1 MAQSRQL
8 FYNKI
13 RRVYTR
19 KRYTERIVYEGS
31 DFMKVQSITN
41 DNTYD
46 LIKSGLEAT
55 NLRAKTIANNMANIN
70 TKNYKKFSVVFEENL
85 KKNDESNFN
94 LKRTNNAHYSSN
106 STSLKT
112 TRAGHISD
120 DDNEYGRNINVVQD
134 NSTSMR
140 TDGNNVDLEVEKVN
154 QAANTLKYNAL
165 ITSINN
171 KFNNLKTVI
180 K

>member
-1 MAQSRQL
+1 M
-8 FYNKI
+8 KI
-13 RRVYTR
+13 QN
-19 KRYTERIVYEGS
+19 GS
-31 DFMKVQSITN
+31 SE
-41 DNTYD
+41 NTYD
-46 LIKSGLEAT
+46 LLKSGLKAS
-55 NLRAKTIANNMANIN
+55 NLRAKTIANNMSNIN

-85 KKNDESNFN
+85 KNESDSSFKMRTTNDNHYTTNSSN
-94 LKRTNNAHYSSN
+94 LKRTKDSH
-106 STSLKT
+106 L
-112 TRAGHISD
+112 SD
-120 DDNEYGRNINVVQD
+120 DENTYGDNMRIQQD

>member
-1 MAQSRQL
+1 
-8 FYNKI
+8 
-13 RRVYTR
+13 
-19 KRYTERIVYEGS
+19 
-31 DFMKVQSITN
+31 MKVQSVAS

-46 LIKSGLEAT
+46 LIKSGLQAS
-55 NLRAKTIANNMANIN
+55 NVRAKTIANNMANIN

-85 KKNDESNFN
+85 KNNSDNSNFKLKTTN
-94 LKRTNNAHYSSN
+94 DAHYSTNSAELKRT
-106 STSLKT
+106 
-112 TRAGHISD
+112 RDRHISSD
-120 DDNEYGRNINVVQD
+120 ENSYGKNINVVQD

-171 KFNNLKTVI
+171 KFTNLKTVI

>member
-1 MAQSRQL
+1 M
-8 FYNKI
+8 KI
-13 RRVYTR
+13 QNGIS
-19 KRYTERIVYEGS
+19 E
-31 DFMKVQSITN
+31 
-41 DNTYD
+41 NTYD
-46 LIKSGLEAT
+46 LLKSGLKAS
-55 NLRAKTIANNMANIN
+55 NVRAKTIANNMANIN

-85 KKNDESNFN
+85 KHDSDSGFTMRTTNDNHYTSNSSN
-94 LKRTNNAHYSSN
+94 LKRTKDSHLFDDENTYGDN
-106 STSLKT
+106 
-112 TRAGHISD
+112 IS
-120 DDNEYGRNINVVQD
+120 IQQD

-140 TDGNNVDLEVEKVN
+140 TDGNNVDLEIEKVN